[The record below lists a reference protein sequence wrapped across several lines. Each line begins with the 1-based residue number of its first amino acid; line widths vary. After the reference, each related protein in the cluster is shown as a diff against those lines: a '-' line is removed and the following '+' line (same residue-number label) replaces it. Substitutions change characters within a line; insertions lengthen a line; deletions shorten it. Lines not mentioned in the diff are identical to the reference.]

1 MVNELS
7 VNRLI
12 NVSINLQP
20 LAIPRRSFGVL
31 LIAGDSNI
39 IDGVERLR
47 SYTNIEGVA
56 DDFGTSAP
64 EYLAASLYYSQT
76 PKPLNLMIGRW
87 LRTATAGLLRGGI
100 LTSAEQGMGN
110 WTTITNGGFRIDID
124 NVTRTV
130 TGRDF
135 SAETNLNGVAS
146 VISAG
151 LTGGVVTWNG
161 SRFVVTSSTTGIA
174 SEVDFAIAPLSGVD
188 ISTQLKLTV
197 ATALT
202 PVPGFAPETPLEAV
216 TAFADISGT
225 WYGLMFAAAT
235 QPTDAQST
243 NVAAYI
249 QAASKTRIYGI
260 TEQDTRV
267 LDSGY
272 VADIGTALSALN
284 YTRTFGQYCSSNPY
298 AIASFFGRAFSVN
311 FAASKSTLTMM
322 YKQEPGITS
331 ENITESQAQSLA
343 TKRYNVFA
351 SYDNG
356 ASIVQ
361 YGVMF
366 GQAYFDEIHGLDWL
380 KDAVENSL
388 FNLLYQSKTKIPQTE
403 AGVSQLK
410 TEAARVLD
418 ESVNN
423 GLVAAGVWN
432 ADGFGQLSRGDFL
445 TNGYY
450 IYSSPIALQP
460 QADREQRK
468 SPPIQI
474 AVKLA
479 GAIHTIDVQIDV
491 NR

>member
-12 NVSINLQP
+12 NVSVNLQP
-20 LAIPRRSFGVL
+20 LAAPRRSFGIL

-47 SYTNIEGVA
+47 SYTSIEGVA

-64 EYLAASLYYSQT
+64 EYLAAALYYSQT
-76 PKPLNLMIGRW
+76 PKPRDLMIGRW
-87 LRTATAGLLRGGI
+87 LRTATAALLRGGI
-100 LTSAEQGMGN
+100 LTSAEQAMGN
-110 WTTITNGGFRIDID
+110 WTPITTGAFRIDID
-124 NVTRTV
+124 GVTRTV

-146 VISAG
+146 VITAG
-151 LTGGVVTWNG
+151 LTGGVVTWDG
-161 SRFVVTSSTTGIA
+161 SRFVVTSSTTGVL
-174 SEVDFAIAPLSGVD
+174 SEVDYAIAPLSGTD
-188 ISTQLKLTV
+188 ISALLKLTV
-197 ATALT
+197 ATALA
-202 PVPGFAPETPLEAV
+202 PVPGFAAETPLQAVEAFV
-216 TAFADISGT
+216 DVSGQ

-235 QPTDAQST
+235 QPTDAQAT
-243 NVAAYI
+243 AVAQYV
-249 QAASKTRIYGI
+249 QALSKSRIYGI

-272 VADIGTALSALN
+272 TADIGTALSALN
-284 YTRTFGQYCSSNPY
+284 YTRTFGQYSSSSKY
-298 AIASFFGRAFSVN
+298 AIASFIGRAFTVN
-311 FAASKSTLTMM
+311 FSASKSTLTMM
-322 YKQEPGITS
+322 YKQEPGIVS
-331 ENITESQAQSLA
+331 ENLKESQAQSLS

-351 SYDNG
+351 AYDN
-356 ASIVQ
+356 ATSIVQ

-380 KDAVENSL
+380 KDAMENAIYNL
-388 FNLLYQSKTKIPQTE
+388 FYQSKTKIPQTE
-403 AGVSQLK
+403 AGMTQVK
-410 TEAARVLD
+410 AAVTSVLD
-418 ESVNN
+418 EAVNN
-423 GLVAAGVWN
+423 GLVAPGTWN
-432 ADGFGQLSRGDFL
+432 ADGFGQLERGQYLDR
-445 TNGYY
+445 GYY

-460 QADREQRK
+460 QPNREDREA
-468 SPPIQI
+468 PPMQI